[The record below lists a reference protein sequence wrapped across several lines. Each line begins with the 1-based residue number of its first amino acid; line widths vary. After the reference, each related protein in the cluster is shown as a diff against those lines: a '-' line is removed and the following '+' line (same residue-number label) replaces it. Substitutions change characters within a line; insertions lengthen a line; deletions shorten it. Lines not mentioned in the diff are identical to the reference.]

1 MECNADFRYVP
12 DSLRDIVRGTA
23 TQPSR
28 QSERPPMYK
37 PEDLELVRKL
47 LSLVGED
54 PDREGLQE
62 TPLRFLK
69 AIAEYTK
76 GYRENPEDVLK
87 VFEDGAQSADEMVIV
102 RDIPVYSLCEHH
114 LAPFFGKAHIG
125 YVPDQRILGLS
136 KLSRLVEVYARRLQV
151 QERLTNQ
158 IADALATHL
167 QPLGVAV
174 VIECRHMCMESRGV
188 RHTGA
193 STVTSALRGSVKNNP
208 DTRREFLSLIRDRA

>member
-1 MECNADFRYVP
+1 
-12 DSLRDIVRGTA
+12 
-23 TQPSR
+23 
-28 QSERPPMYK
+28 MYK

-47 LSLVGED
+47 LALVGED
-54 PDREGLQE
+54 PDREGLHE

-69 AIAEYTK
+69 AFAEYTK
-76 GYRENPEDVLK
+76 GYQENPEDVLK
-87 VFEDGAQSADEMVIV
+87 VFEDGAQSVDEMVIV

-125 YVPDQRILGLS
+125 YVPDKRILGLS

-158 IADALATHL
+158 IADALDTHL

-188 RHTGA
+188 RHTGT

-208 DTRREFLSLIRDRA
+208 DTRKEFLSLIRS